1 MIVVFILCFE
11 GCCCGFYGFFCM
23 ECNKLCFIC
32 DVVNGECLFC
42 IKFLYGEKC
51 DKCCLYN
58 CLDGKCDR
66 NMGNCRGC
74 DFGFDGLNC

>member
-1 MIVVFILCFE
+1 MECNLINIGYLFKFFWLFF
-11 GCCCGFYGFFCM
+11 FYM

-58 CLDGKCDR
+58 CLDG
-66 NMGNCRGC
+66 
-74 DFGFDGLNC
+74 